1 MANTG
6 RRQPALE
13 THSHQLLFASAQ
25 RFQRNVLARRRDWGV
40 LLLNKHVMI
49 MRISFNL
56 LQEKKNNSS
65 NLVRLAGKLH
75 FEKQRAVRTLPSV
88 PEHLHAEC
96 DAFGWTPLALWA
108 PMFPLVIPPE

>member
-13 THSHQLLFASAQ
+13 THSRQLLFASAQ

-56 LQEKKNNSS
+56 LQEKK
-65 NLVRLAGKLH
+65 
-75 FEKQRAVRTLPSV
+75 KQQQQSGQASRKA
-88 PEHLHAEC
+88 
-96 DAFGWTPLALWA
+96 AF
-108 PMFPLVIPPE
+108 